1 MSVLAKE
8 PLGSFMVRNS
18 ETHPGTL
25 ALSVRVPDTFHPL
38 GITHYIINMLENG
51 YQIKV
56 SHILFEWSFRSEHQL
71 VCTVFTV
78 CTVLSTHC
86 TLYRHCTVHLK

>member
-1 MSVLAKE
+1 MILYCRDIAMSVLAKE

-18 ETHPGTL
+18 ETQPGTL

-38 GITHYIINMLENG
+38 GITHYIINMLEKG

-56 SHILFEWSFRSEHQL
+56 SHIVNRN
-71 VCTVFTV
+71 
-78 CTVLSTHC
+78 
-86 TLYRHCTVHLK
+86 

>member
-18 ETHPGTL
+18 ETQPGTL
-25 ALSVRVPDTFHPL
+25 ALSVRVPDTFHPC
-38 GITHYIINMLENG
+38 GISHYIIKRLENG

-56 SHILFEWSFRSEHQL
+56 SFKLLRNTGFQCF
-71 VCTVFTV
+71 
-78 CTVLSTHC
+78 
-86 TLYRHCTVHLK
+86 LYSRVS

>member
-18 ETHPGTL
+18 ESQPGTL
-25 ALSVRVPDTFHPL
+25 ALSVCVPDTFHPL

-56 SHILFEWSFRSEHQL
+56 SHMLFERSF
-71 VCTVFTV
+71 
-78 CTVLSTHC
+78 LSSGVNCFYRTSPWVYSLCSLHSLLF
-86 TLYRHCTVHLK
+86 TLYTV

>member
-18 ETHPGTL
+18 ETQPGTL

-38 GITHYIINMLENG
+38 GITHYIINILEKG

-56 SHILFEWSFRSEHQL
+56 SHVLPRNTSFM
-71 VCTVFTV
+71 FF
-78 CTVLSTHC
+78 
-86 TLYRHCTVHLK
+86 LYSRVS

>member
-18 ETHPGTL
+18 ETQPGTL

-38 GITHYIINMLENG
+38 GITHYIINMLKNR

-56 SHILFEWSFRSEHQL
+56 SHILFEWSFRTSDCVYSFYSLYSL
-71 VCTVFTV
+71 VY
-78 CTVLSTHC
+78 
-86 TLYRHCTVHLK
+86 TLYTV